1 MVDTMRI
8 NKLFLIFALFMVSLC
23 CFSSVSASEDVTD
36 DTVAIFDGVAVD
48 EVVSGVYSE
57 DKSIEIESYESLGFV
72 DVSVNESLAVPNVK
86 QVCGVEDTILTSEH
100 SNNNNELIMTELSES
115 NSCLSQESDEIEV
128 GTWEDIR
135 YYSSL
140 TDKNYILKLKE
151 NTNYYPNDV
160 SSSDCQI
167 IFKNNVTIIGAQGA
181 YIGDVSPNAGNI
193 TYTAMI
199 VPDDSGIGITLK
211 NITFKWIG
219 TKYQPDGVFCQM
231 GGNTFNYIE
240 NCYFT
245 NISTNLGHSSILYI
259 KLGDAIVTNC
269 TFVNCTTDFGCL
281 SVYNP
286 KDDPTKLCTL
296 ARMQVYDSYFEGN
309 YARTEPGCINNCGI
323 LTVTNSTFYRN
334 SAFWWAGAIHTHGG
348 ANTTLYDCNF
358 TDNVAGWNGGA
369 LYTYSYLQIYNTIFE
384 GNNCTTNNG
393 GGAIGACKYL
403 HAPYIYIEDSLFKD
417 NANNCWGLDD
427 LSTTGTGRGG
437 AISIMDQGALEVRN
451 TTFLNNSAS
460 MGTAICAINGGLQLG
475 SPDVILVG
483 NRFINHTRVGD
494 VLDIRLA
501 TSSYLEISDNYYY
514 NNSFVFKKLRLISD
528 EKIGDD
534 VVIHIDAEL
543 KNPDSFESDILDT
556 TPYDIYV
563 DGVYNKTVIGKT
575 FSLKLGEGETCNV
588 YAIPVISNSRTNE
601 ILVGIPKEYIYVS
614 QQSGKD
620 TNDGLNRSTPV
631 KTMAKAIELA
641 RGKGN
646 IIVMDG
652 IYSESNLTIDYNLS
666 IVGENNV
673 KFSGNVPMQVQSI
686 FTVTNISDLSLS
698 GLVFDNIVF
707 TANVTYKNKKVI
719 LQDSGYLTI
728 DNCTFSSISP
738 NGNTAMVLI
747 EAPHVEVYNSKFTN
761 NNKAS
766 VYVTSIKSNEFL
778 VDNCTFTNNVASYS
792 VSDSLIRTV
801 SANSGVKGTVSNS
814 IFENNKVKAGCIYFG
829 ANKGVPLTVTN
840 TKFIANTVGSTSD
853 HASCIKIE
861 TAPTLRVEGC
871 LFKDN
876 INYGTRAAVIYS
888 SAGSGSIYVSQSIII
903 NNSYANNNKVVFS
916 ASTVNNLKSYKELNN
931 NWWGNTLENY
941 TVAPPVYA
949 DACNN
954 WLVLNMTSN
963 ATKLAYG
970 QKALVSIGLYYAVDR
985 NGESNFVDTYNLP
998 DFDLDVTAQNGTL
1011 SSNKITVKK
1020 GEADVEYT
1028 FKSSDSGSVT
1038 VSYDNI
1044 QSTIDF
1050 SILDTSY
1057 LTADRFDSGLKI
1069 KNGSHVLLNATL
1081 TDFDTAEAISGAT
1094 IVFLLND
1101 NEYTNVTDAQGKA
1114 YFDLSEIP
1122 VGKYLVNYRFD
1133 GNEDYDKYNL
1143 TVNDI
1148 LIVSTNPD
1156 ESDITA
1162 SSVIYVKNAVVGEN
1176 GTVIIQFK
1184 GNDGPVEGTAN
1195 VLFNDTQYCVNVT
1208 NDLASVNA
1216 GDKLDVGVYDI
1227 YYEFLGGPNYG
1238 PTYERIKDENKFRV
1252 EKANVLISYT
1262 NERNVITFNVSQSI
1276 MPTGTI
1282 NVTLGDVNKILT
1294 LSDGIASYNFG
1305 LDIAV
1310 GGTYALNV
1318 IYGGDK
1324 YHNRTTLEDTFEI
1337 TKSPTVLITGVP
1349 EEITTKMG
1357 SAYNP
1362 QFNFNITCGGEIL
1375 TTGSLS
1381 FDFAESG
1388 LKVTSAGYRNGA
1400 WYARFSTSDAKPGE
1414 FEITLNYDGDG
1425 YYTPAYATLKMIILP
1440 TVASNLKLS
1449 EDKVTVDVK
1458 ISGDAQESSKAFDKY
1473 IPLLDADGD
1482 FTITLNDEIIA
1493 KGTIVNG
1500 VGSASFDKPEPNN
1513 YEYVINYA
1521 GNDKYPASTGS
1532 ASLKIPRTSQW
1543 ASVGGDAQNSGNSIA
1558 TRDDGVS
1565 VLWNASLEEDLIY
1578 SAVIDSFGN
1587 IYVTDGKNLYSFASN
1602 GTLIWST
1609 LIESWS
1615 GGPGSSGI
1623 ALYHDEAITSPQ
1635 SGNQMFIFN
1644 ATDGTRFGGNYPKA
1658 SSAFAPVVGPDGRIY
1673 TPTEFGYPA
1682 DGQGYNGNYWVS
1694 VLSESGYELA
1704 PYQFNLFLVEI
1715 TGVIYEEPGMKESPS
1730 FDKEGYIYAN
1740 TVKGFKIVNIATGAT
1755 VFNDANINGVGR
1767 PVIDS
1772 SNIAYILDANL
1783 NKIYAISIDGIIW
1796 DRTVTG
1802 GIGSTLAVDNENGFL
1817 YTVNSKGDLY
1827 KYSTADATEIKVCSL
1842 NSTGVSIIL
1851 DANSNVY
1858 VSTAKGDVVA
1868 LSADGELLWTI
1879 NLGSSI
1885 TGQLA
1890 MDNNGIIYVVGDKTL
1905 YALGF
1910 DANLNVE
1917 AQNATVFDDETITVT
1932 IAEGATGNVTITVNG
1947 KDHEVPIDNGTA
1959 TLNLGK
1965 LTPDDYT
1972 VTVSYDGD
1980 ATYGPAYAETAFKI
1994 TKVDPEIT
2002 AKVVSSIDKT
2012 TITLTLPKN
2021 ATGKVSVK
2029 VNGKSYSADV
2039 GSGTAVITITD
2050 LKSGKYTA
2058 EVTYGG
2064 DDNYNKASIEV
2075 AINVPYK
2082 ENLTISASANPIT
2095 VGEDAV
2101 VVVSGLKDATG
2112 NVVVSVNGKSY
2123 TGPINRGSASVK
2135 IPGLTGNVTAAV
2147 SYAGDAKYNAAS
2159 TSVVIVVN
2167 PKPKENATISIDAPE
2182 ITEGE
2187 SATVTVTLP
2196 GDATGSVTIGGKVI
2210 AVKDGVASAVLT
2222 NLPVGNNKI
2231 PVTYSGD
2238 NKYNSIETSTVVIV
2252 KEKPVPSKENLT
2264 IIASADSIT
2273 VGEDAV
2279 VVVSGLKD
2287 ATGNVV
2293 VSVNGKSYV
2302 SPILKG
2308 AASVKVSGLTGTVT
2322 AAVSY
2327 AGDAKYNAASTSV
2340 VIVVNPKPKENATIN
2355 IDAPEITEGQNAT
2368 VAVTLP
2374 SDATGT
2380 VTATVSGKTYAAP
2393 VKNGAATLIIPDL
2406 AKGDY
2411 TIPVTYSGDDKYNT
2425 VTKEVTIDVKE
2436 DTSDKINAP
2445 AVTKYYKGSEKFVVT
2460 VTNYKG
2466 NPLANKEVKI
2476 NINGR
2481 NYTRTTDEKGIATMA
2496 LGLPSNVYNVTVTVD
2511 NQTVKSV
2518 VNILPTVNGTD
2529 VVKMFRNGTQYY
2541 ATFRDSQGK
2550 YLADGTEVQFNIN
2563 GVLYNRQV
2571 SGDKG
2576 LARLN
2581 LNLPQGK
2588 YIITA
2593 INPETGEN
2601 AANNITVLSKLVEN
2615 RNIIKYFKNSTQYTV
2630 KVLGDNGKP
2639 VGAGVDVKFNI
2650 NGVFYTRQTNAS
2662 GIAKLSINLVPG
2674 DYQITAEFGGC
2685 KVANTVKVL
2694 PVLSATDI
2702 RMKYRDGT
2710 QFVAKLVDGQGKPYA
2725 NQTVQ
2730 FNINGVFYKKV
2741 TDASGQAKLKIN
2753 LLAGEYII
2761 TSSYNGANIANKVT
2775 VTA

>member
-1 MVDTMRI
+1 MRSH
-8 NKLFLIFALFMVSLC
+8 KLFLIFALFMVLM
-23 CFSSVSASEDVTD
+23 CFFSVVSASEDVDD
-36 DTVAIFDGVAVD
+36 DTVTFYGSAAVD
-48 EVVSGVYSE
+48 EVVSVVDLG
-57 DKSIEIESYESLGFV
+57 DKSIAIGNDESLESV
-72 DVSVNESLAVPNVK
+72 DDSINESIAVR
-86 QVCGVEDTILTSEH
+86 DTS
-100 SNNNNELIMTELSES
+100 LSED
-115 NSCLSQESDEIEV
+115 NSILSQDSDEIDV

-160 SSSDCQI
+160 SSADGQI

-181 YIGDVSPNAGNI
+181 YIGDDSPNARNI

-199 VPDDSGIGITLK
+199 VPDNSGIGITLK

-219 TKYQPDGVFCQM
+219 TRYQPDGVFCQM

-245 NISTNLGHSSILYI
+245 NISTNLGHSSILHI
-259 KLGDAIVTNC
+259 KLGDAVVTNC

-286 KDDPTKLCTL
+286 NDDPTKTCTR

-369 LYTYSYLQIYNTIFE
+369 LYTYSYLQIYNTLFV

-417 NANNCWGLDD
+417 NANNCWGLDEQ
-427 LSTTGTGRGG
+427 STTGTGRGG
-437 AISIMDQGALEVRN
+437 AISIMDQGSLEVRN

-460 MGTAICAINGGLQLG
+460 MGTAICAINGGLQMG
-475 SPDVILVG
+475 SPDIILVG

-514 NNSFVFKKLRLISD
+514 NNSFEFKKLRLMSD

-543 KNPDSFESDILDT
+543 KNPNSFESDILDT

-575 FSLKLGEGETCNV
+575 FSLTLDEGETCNV

-601 ILVGIPKEYIYVS
+601 IVVGIPKEYIYVS

-620 TNDGLNRSTPV
+620 TNDGLNRTTPV
-631 KTMAKAIELA
+631 KTIAKAIELA

-673 KFSGNVPMQVQSI
+673 KFSGNVPMLVQSI
-686 FTVTNISDLSLS
+686 FTVTNRSDLSLS
-698 GLVFDNIVF
+698 GFTFDNIVF
-707 TANVTYKNKKVI
+707 TANNTYKNKKVI

-738 NGNTAMVLI
+738 SGNTAMVII
-747 EAPHVEVYNSKFTN
+747 EAPNVAVYNSRFTN
-761 NNKAS
+761 NNKTS
-766 VYVTSIKSNEFL
+766 VYVTLIRSDEFL
-778 VDNCTFTNNVASYS
+778 IDNCTFTNNIASYS
-792 VSDSLIRTV
+792 SAEALIRTITP
-801 SANSGVKGTVSNS
+801 AKKSGIKGTVSNS
-814 IFENNKVKAGCIYFG
+814 IFENNKVKHGCIYFIANSG
-829 ANKGVPLTVTN
+829 APLTVTN

-853 HASCIKIE
+853 HATCIKIE
-861 TAPTLRVEGC
+861 DAPTLRVEGC

-888 SAGSGSIYVSQSIII
+888 AGGSASIFVSQSIIV
-903 NNSYANNNKVVFS
+903 NNSYSNNNHVVFS
-916 ASTVNNLKSYKELNN
+916 ASTANNLKCYKELNN

-949 DACNN
+949 AACNN

-970 QKALVSIGLYYAVDR
+970 QKALVSISLYYAVDR
-985 NGESNFVDTYNLP
+985 NGESNFVDTYILP
-998 DFDLDVTAQNGTL
+998 DFDLDLTAQNGTL
-1011 SSNKITVKK
+1011 SSNKTTVKK
-1020 GEADVEYT
+1020 GAAEVEYT
-1028 FKSSDSGSVT
+1028 FQSLDSGSVT
-1038 VSYDNI
+1038 VSYDNVH
-1044 QSTIDF
+1044 STIDF
-1050 SILDTSY
+1050 ISLDTSF

-1081 TDFDTAEAISGAT
+1081 TDFDTGEAISGAT
-1094 IVFLLND
+1094 IVFLLN
-1101 NEYTNVTDAQGKA
+1101 NTEYTNVTDAEGKA
-1114 YFDLSEIP
+1114 HFDLSGIAI
-1122 VGKYLVNYRFD
+1122 GKYLVNYRFD

-1156 ESDITA
+1156 ESDITG
-1162 SSVIYVKNAVVGEN
+1162 SSVISVNNAVVGEN
-1176 GTVIIQFK
+1176 GTVIIQFI
-1184 GNDGPVEGTAN
+1184 GDDGPVEGTAR
-1195 VLFNDTQYCVNVT
+1195 VLFNDTEYSVNVT
-1208 NDLASVNA
+1208 NGLASVNA

-1227 YYEFLGGPNYG
+1227 YYEFLGGPKYG
-1238 PTYERIKDENKFRV
+1238 PTYERIKDDNKFRV
-1252 EKANVLISYT
+1252 EKADAVISYT

-1276 MPTGTI
+1276 RPTGTI

-1305 LDIAV
+1305 SDIDV
-1310 GGTYALNV
+1310 GGTYTLNV

-1324 YHNRTTLEDTFEI
+1324 YHNRTTLVDTFEI
-1337 TKSPTVLITGVP
+1337 TKSSTVLITDVP
-1349 EEITTKMG
+1349 EEITTKIG
-1357 SAYNP
+1357 SGYSP
-1362 QFNFNITCGGEIL
+1362 QFNFNVTCDDEIL
-1375 TTGSLS
+1375 TVGSIS

-1388 LKVTSAGYRNGA
+1388 LKVSSAGYRNGA
-1400 WYARFSTSDAKPGE
+1400 WYARFSTSDANPGE
-1414 FEITLNYDGDG
+1414 FEITLKYDGDG
-1425 YYTPAYATLKMIILP
+1425 YYTPANATIKMIILP
-1440 TVASNLKLS
+1440 TVASNIKLS
-1449 EDKVTVDVK
+1449 DDKVTLDVK
-1458 ISGDAQESSKAFDKY
+1458 ISGDAQDGSKTFDMY
-1473 IPLLDADGD
+1473 TPLLDADGN

-1493 KGTIVNG
+1493 QGTIANG
-1500 VGSASFDKPEPNN
+1500 VGSVSFDKPDPNN
-1513 YEYVINYA
+1513 YEFVINYG

-1558 TRDDGVS
+1558 TRDDTVS
-1565 VLWNASLEEDLIY
+1565 ILWNASLEGDLIY

-1587 IYVTDGKNLYSFASN
+1587 IYVTDGKNIYSFASN
-1602 GTLIWST
+1602 GSLIWSIS
-1609 LIESWS
+1609 IESWS

-1635 SGNQMFIFN
+1635 SGNEMFIFN
-1644 ATDGTRFGGNYPKA
+1644 ATDGTRFGGNYAKA
-1658 SSAFAPVVGPDGRIY
+1658 SSAFAPIVGPDGRIY

-1694 VLSESGYELA
+1694 VLSESGYEWA
-1704 PYQFNLFLVEI
+1704 PYQFNQFLVEI
-1715 TGVIYEEPGMKESPS
+1715 TGIAYEDPGMKESPS

-1740 TVKGFKIVNIATGAT
+1740 TVKGFKIVDIATGTT
-1755 VFNDANINGVGR
+1755 VFNDARINGVGR

-1783 NKIYAISIDGIIW
+1783 NKIYAISIEGVIW

-1827 KYSTADATEIKVCSL
+1827 KYGTADTSEIKVYSL

-1858 VSTAKGDVVA
+1858 VSTENGNVAAFNSDGD
-1868 LSADGELLWTI
+1868 LLWTI

-1890 MDNNGIIYVVGDKTL
+1890 MDNNGIIYVVCDEKL

-1910 DANLNVE
+1910 DANLSVD

-1947 KDHEVPIDNGTA
+1947 KDYEVPIDNGTA
-1959 TLNLGK
+1959 TLDLGK
-1965 LTPDDYT
+1965 LTSDDYT

-1980 ATYGPAYAETAFKI
+1980 ATYAPAYAETAFEI
-1994 TKVDPEIT
+1994 TKVDAEIT
-2002 AKVVSSIDKT
+2002 ADVVSSIEKT
-2012 TITLTLPKN
+2012 TITLTLPEN

-2029 VNGKSYSADV
+2029 VNGKSYSTDV
-2039 GSGTAVITITD
+2039 KEGAAVITITD
-2050 LKSGKYTA
+2050 LKSGNYTA
-2058 EVTYGG
+2058 EVTYEG
-2064 DDNYNKASIEV
+2064 DDNYNNASFEV

-2082 ENLTISASANPIT
+2082 ENLTIIASADPIT

-2101 VVVSGLKDATG
+2101 IVVSGLKDATG
-2112 NVVVSVNGKSY
+2112 NVTVAVNGKTYIVSISEGKA
-2123 TGPINRGSASVK
+2123 TITV
-2135 IPGLTGNVTAAV
+2135 PGLTENATAAV
-2147 SYAGDAKYNAAS
+2147 SYPGDDKYNSAS
-2159 TSVVIVVN
+2159 TTVDIVVN
-2167 PKPKENATISIDAPE
+2167 PKPKENATITIDVPPV
-2182 ITEGE
+2182 TEGQN
-2187 SATVTVTLP
+2187 VTVNVELP
-2196 GDATGSVTIGGKVI
+2196 R
-2210 AVKDGVASAVLT
+2210 
-2222 NLPVGNNKI
+2222 
-2231 PVTYSGD
+2231 
-2238 NKYNSIETSTVVIV
+2238 
-2252 KEKPVPSKENLT
+2252 
-2264 IIASADSIT
+2264 
-2273 VGEDAV
+2273 
-2279 VVVSGLKD
+2279 D
-2287 ATGNVV
+2287 ATGNV
-2293 VSVNGKSYV
+2293 
-2302 SPILKG
+2302 
-2308 AASVKVSGLTGTVT
+2308 
-2322 AAVSY
+2322 AAV
-2327 AGDAKYNAASTSV
+2327 
-2340 VIVVNPKPKENATIN
+2340 
-2355 IDAPEITEGQNAT
+2355 
-2368 VAVTLP
+2368 VA
-2374 SDATGT
+2374 
-2380 VTATVSGKTYAAP
+2380 GKTYTAPIKDGKATITIPELAAGNYN
-2393 VKNGAATLIIPDL
+2393 V
-2406 AKGDY
+2406 
-2411 TIPVTYSGDDKYNT
+2411 PVTYSGDDKYNSLTEEVKIT
-2425 VTKEVTIDVKE
+2425 VDE
-2436 DTSDKINAP
+2436 DKSVIINAP
-2445 AVTKYYKGSEKFVVT
+2445 DVTKYFSGPERFVVT
-2460 VTNYKG
+2460 VTDYQGK
-2466 NPLANKEVKI
+2466 PLANKSVTI
-2476 NINGR
+2476 NINGAS
-2481 NYTRTTDEKGIATMA
+2481 YTRTTGAEGTASIA
-2496 LGLPSNVYNVTVTVD
+2496 LGLNTGIYNVTVIAVNKTI
-2511 NQTVKSV
+2511 NSV
-2518 VNILPTVNGTD
+2518 VTILSTVNGTD
-2529 VVKMFRNGTQYY
+2529 IVKMYRNGTQYY
-2541 ATFRDSQGK
+2541 ATFRDSQGNFLK
-2550 YLADGTEVQFNIN
+2550 DGETVRFNIN
-2563 GVLYNRQV
+2563 GVMYDRKV

-2581 LNLPQGK
+2581 INLEAGE
-2588 YIITA
+2588 YVITA
-2593 INPETGEN
+2593 MNIVTGDRT
-2601 AANNITVLSKLVEN
+2601 ANNITVLSRITENKDLVKYY
-2615 RNIIKYFKNSTQYTV
+2615 RNASQYTV
-2630 KVLGDNGKP
+2630 KIIGDDGKA
-2639 VGAGVDVKFNI
+2639 VGAGESVTFNI
-2650 NGVFYTRQTNAS
+2650 NGVLYTRQTDAN
-2662 GIAKLSINLVPG
+2662 GIAKININLQAG
-2674 DYQITAEFGGC
+2674 DYIITAEYNGC
-2685 KVANTVKVL
+2685 RVSNNIKIL
-2694 PVLSATDI
+2694 PILTGKDLTKKYGQAGAFEAT
-2702 RMKYRDGT
+2702 
-2710 QFVAKLVDGQGKPYA
+2710 LVDGQGKPYA
-2725 NQTVQ
+2725 NQQVE
-2730 FNINGVFYKKV
+2730 FNINGVFYKRS
-2741 TDASGQAKLKIN
+2741 TNSEGIAKLNIN
-2753 LLAGEYII
+2753 LMPGEYII
-2761 TSSYNGANIANKVT
+2761 TSSFNGFSTANTVT

>member
-2112 NVVVSVNGKSY
+2112 

-2196 GDATGSVTIGGKVI
+2196 GDATGSVTIGDKVVP
-2210 AVKDGVASAVLT
+2210 VKNGVASAVLA

-2238 NKYNSIETSTVVIV
+2238 AKYNSIETSTVVTV
-2252 KEKPVPSKENLT
+2252 KEKPAPPKENLT
-2264 IIASADSIT
+2264 ADSIT

-2293 VSVNGKSYV
+2293 VSVNGKSYAA
-2302 SPILKG
+2302 SINRG
-2308 AASVKVSGLTGTVT
+2308 SASVKVSGLTGTVT

>member
-1 MVDTMRI
+1 MRSH
-8 NKLFLIFALFMVSLC
+8 KLFLIFALFMVLM
-23 CFSSVSASEDVTD
+23 CFFSVVSASEDVGD
-36 DTVAIFDGVAVD
+36 DTVTFYGSAAVD
-48 EVVSGVYSE
+48 EVVSVVDLG
-57 DKSIEIESYESLGFV
+57 DKSIAIGNDESLESV
-72 DVSVNESLAVPNVK
+72 DDSINESIAVR
-86 QVCGVEDTILTSEH
+86 DTS
-100 SNNNNELIMTELSES
+100 LSED
-115 NSCLSQESDEIEV
+115 NSILSQDSDEIDV

-160 SSSDCQI
+160 SSADGQI

-181 YIGDVSPNAGNI
+181 YIGDDSPNARNI

-199 VPDDSGIGITLK
+199 VPDNSGIGITLK

-219 TKYQPDGVFCQM
+219 TRYQPDGVFCQM

-245 NISTNLGHSSILYI
+245 NISTNLGHSSILHI
-259 KLGDAIVTNC
+259 KLGDAVVTNC

-286 KDDPTKLCTL
+286 NDDPTKTCTR

-369 LYTYSYLQIYNTIFE
+369 LYTYSYLQIYNTLFV

-417 NANNCWGLDD
+417 NANNCWGLDEQ
-427 LSTTGTGRGG
+427 STTGTGRGG
-437 AISIMDQGALEVRN
+437 AISIMDQGSLEVRN

-460 MGTAICAINGGLQLG
+460 MGTAICAINGGLQMG
-475 SPDVILVG
+475 SPDIILVG

-514 NNSFVFKKLRLISD
+514 NNSFEFKKLRLMSD
-528 EKIGDD
+528 EKMGDD

-543 KNPDSFESDILDT
+543 KNPNSFESDILDT

-575 FSLKLGEGETCNV
+575 FSLTLEEGETCNV

-601 ILVGIPKEYIYVS
+601 IVVGIPKEYIYVS

-620 TNDGLNRSTPV
+620 TNDGLNRTTPV
-631 KTMAKAIELA
+631 KTIAKAIELA

-673 KFSGNVPMQVQSI
+673 KFSGNVPMLVQSI
-686 FTVTNISDLSLS
+686 FTVTNRSDLSLS
-698 GLVFDNIVF
+698 GFTFDNIVF
-707 TANVTYKNKKVI
+707 TANNTYKNKKVI

-738 NGNTAMVLI
+738 SGNTAMVII
-747 EAPHVEVYNSKFTN
+747 EAPNVAVYNSRFTN
-761 NNKAS
+761 NNKTS
-766 VYVTSIKSNEFL
+766 VYVTLIRSDEFL
-778 VDNCTFTNNVASYS
+778 IDNCTFTNNIASYS
-792 VSDSLIRTV
+792 SAEALIRTITP
-801 SANSGVKGTVSNS
+801 AKKSGIKGTVSNS
-814 IFENNKVKAGCIYFG
+814 IFENNKVKHGCIYFIANSG
-829 ANKGVPLTVTN
+829 APLTVTN

-853 HASCIKIE
+853 HATCIKIE
-861 TAPTLRVEGC
+861 DAPTLRVEGC

-888 SAGSGSIYVSQSIII
+888 AGGSASIFVSQSIIV
-903 NNSYANNNKVVFS
+903 NNSYSNNNHVVFS
-916 ASTVNNLKSYKELNN
+916 ASTANNLKCYKELNN

-949 DACNN
+949 AACNN

-970 QKALVSIGLYYAVDR
+970 QKALVSISLYYAVDR
-985 NGESNFVDTYNLP
+985 NGESNFVDTYILP
-998 DFDLDVTAQNGTL
+998 DFDLDLTAQNGTL
-1011 SSNKITVKK
+1011 SSNKTTVKK
-1020 GEADVEYT
+1020 GAAEVEYT
-1028 FKSSDSGSVT
+1028 FQSLDSGSVT
-1038 VSYDNI
+1038 VSYDNVH
-1044 QSTIDF
+1044 STIDF
-1050 SILDTSY
+1050 ISLDTSF
-1057 LTADRFDSGLKI
+1057 LTADRFGSGLKI

-1081 TDFDTAEAISGAT
+1081 TDFDTGEAISGAT
-1094 IVFLLND
+1094 IVFLLN
-1101 NEYTNVTDAQGKA
+1101 NTEYTNVTDAEGKA
-1114 YFDLSEIP
+1114 HFDLSGIAI
-1122 VGKYLVNYRFD
+1122 GKYLVNYRFD

-1156 ESDITA
+1156 ESDITG
-1162 SSVIYVKNAVVGEN
+1162 SSVISVNNAVVGEN
-1176 GTVIIQFK
+1176 GTVIIQFI
-1184 GNDGPVEGTAN
+1184 GDDGPVEGTAR
-1195 VLFNDTQYCVNVT
+1195 VLFNDTEYSVNVT
-1208 NDLASVNA
+1208 NGLASVNA

-1227 YYEFLGGPNYG
+1227 YYEFLGGPKYG
-1238 PTYERIKDENKFRV
+1238 PTYERIKDDNKFRV
-1252 EKANVLISYT
+1252 EKADAVISYT

-1276 MPTGTI
+1276 RPTGTI

-1305 LDIAV
+1305 SDIDV
-1310 GGTYALNV
+1310 GGTYTLNV

-1324 YHNRTTLEDTFEI
+1324 YHNRTTLVDTFEI
-1337 TKSPTVLITGVP
+1337 TKSSTVLITDVP
-1349 EEITTKMG
+1349 EEITTKIG
-1357 SAYNP
+1357 SGYSP
-1362 QFNFNITCGGEIL
+1362 QFNFNVTCDDEIL
-1375 TTGSLS
+1375 TVGSIS

-1388 LKVTSAGYRNGA
+1388 LKVSSAGYRNGA
-1400 WYARFSTSDAKPGE
+1400 WYARFSTSDANPGE
-1414 FEITLNYDGDG
+1414 FEITLKYDGDG
-1425 YYTPAYATLKMIILP
+1425 YYTPANATIKMIILP
-1440 TVASNLKLS
+1440 TVASNIKLS
-1449 EDKVTVDVK
+1449 DDKVTLDVK
-1458 ISGDAQESSKAFDKY
+1458 ISGDAQDGSKTFDMY
-1473 IPLLDADGD
+1473 TPLLDADGN

-1493 KGTIVNG
+1493 QGTIANG
-1500 VGSASFDKPEPNN
+1500 VGSVSFDKPDPNN
-1513 YEYVINYA
+1513 YEFVINYG

-1558 TRDDGVS
+1558 TRDDTVS
-1565 VLWNASLEEDLIY
+1565 ILWNASLEGDLIY

-1587 IYVTDGKNLYSFASN
+1587 IYVTDGKNIYSFASN
-1602 GTLIWST
+1602 GSLIWSIS
-1609 LIESWS
+1609 IESWS

-1635 SGNQMFIFN
+1635 SGNEMFIFN
-1644 ATDGTRFGGNYPKA
+1644 ATDGTRFGGNYAKA
-1658 SSAFAPVVGPDGRIY
+1658 SSAFAPIVGPDGRIY

-1694 VLSESGYELA
+1694 VLSESGYEWA
-1704 PYQFNLFLVEI
+1704 PYQFNQFLVEI
-1715 TGVIYEEPGMKESPS
+1715 TGIAYEDPGMKESPS

-1740 TVKGFKIVNIATGAT
+1740 TVKGFKIVDIATGTT
-1755 VFNDANINGVGR
+1755 VFNDARINGVGR

-1783 NKIYAISIDGIIW
+1783 NKIYAISIEGVIW

-1827 KYSTADATEIKVCSL
+1827 KYGTADTSEIKVYSL

-1858 VSTAKGDVVA
+1858 VSTENGNVAAFNSDGD
-1868 LSADGELLWTI
+1868 LLWTI

-1890 MDNNGIIYVVGDKTL
+1890 MDNNGIIYVVCDEKL

-1910 DANLNVE
+1910 DANLSVD

-1947 KDHEVPIDNGTA
+1947 KDYEVPIDNGTA
-1959 TLNLGK
+1959 TLDLGK
-1965 LTPDDYT
+1965 LTSDDYT

-1980 ATYGPAYAETAFKI
+1980 ATYAPAYAETAFEI
-1994 TKVDPEIT
+1994 TKVDAEIT
-2002 AKVVSSIDKT
+2002 ADVVSSIEKT
-2012 TITLTLPKN
+2012 TITLTLPEN

-2029 VNGKSYSADV
+2029 VNGKSYSTDV
-2039 GSGTAVITITD
+2039 KEGAAVITITD
-2050 LKSGKYTA
+2050 LKSGNYTA
-2058 EVTYGG
+2058 EVTYEG
-2064 DDNYNKASIEV
+2064 DDNYNNASFEV

-2082 ENLTISASANPIT
+2082 ENLTIIASADPIT

-2101 VVVSGLKDATG
+2101 IVVSGLKDATG
-2112 NVVVSVNGKSY
+2112 NVTVAVNGKSY
-2123 TGPINRGSASVK
+2123 VVPIVKGAASVTVS
-2135 IPGLTGNVTAAV
+2135 GLTRNVTAVV
-2147 SYAGDAKYNAAS
+2147 SYAGDAKYNGAS
-2159 TSVVIVVN
+2159 ASVVIVVN

-2187 SATVTVTLP
+2187 NATVTVTLP
-2196 GDATGSVTIGGKVI
+2196 KDATGSVTIGDKVVS
-2210 AVKDGVASAVLT
+2210 VKNGVASAVLT
-2222 NLPVGNNKI
+2222 NLPVGDNTVSVI
-2231 PVTYSGD
+2231 YSGD
-2238 NKYNSIETSTVVIV
+2238 DKYNSIETSVVVTVD
-2252 KEKPVPSKENLT
+2252 EKPVPPKENLT
-2264 IIASADSIT
+2264 IIASADPIT

-2279 VVVSGLKD
+2279 IVVSGLKD
-2287 ATGNVV
+2287 ATGNVTV
-2293 VSVNGKSYV
+2293 AVNGKTYIV
-2302 SPILKG
+2302 SISEGKATITVP
-2308 AASVKVSGLTGTVT
+2308 GLTENAT
-2322 AAVSY
+2322 ATVSY
-2327 AGDAKYNAASTSV
+2327 PGDDKYNSASTTAD
-2340 VIVVNPKPKENATIN
+2340 IVVNPKPKENATIT
-2355 IDAPEITEGQNAT
+2355 IDVPPVTEGQNVT
-2368 VAVTLP
+2368 VNVELP
-2374 SDATGT
+2374 RDATGN
-2380 VTATVSGKTYAAP
+2380 VAAVVAGKTYTAPIKDGKATITIPELAAGNYN
-2393 VKNGAATLIIPDL
+2393 V
-2406 AKGDY
+2406 
-2411 TIPVTYSGDDKYNT
+2411 PVTYSGDDKYNSLTEEVKIT
-2425 VTKEVTIDVKE
+2425 VDE
-2436 DTSDKINAP
+2436 DKSVIINAP
-2445 AVTKYYKGSEKFVVT
+2445 DVTKYFSGPERFVVT
-2460 VTNYKG
+2460 VTDYQGK
-2466 NPLANKEVKI
+2466 PLANKSVTI
-2476 NINGR
+2476 NINGAS
-2481 NYTRTTDEKGIATMA
+2481 YTRTTGAEGTASIA
-2496 LGLPSNVYNVTVTVD
+2496 LGLNTGIYNVTVIAVNKTI
-2511 NQTVKSV
+2511 NSV
-2518 VNILPTVNGTD
+2518 VTILSTVNGTD
-2529 VVKMFRNGTQYY
+2529 IVKMYRNGTQYY
-2541 ATFRDSQGK
+2541 ATFRDSQGNFLK
-2550 YLADGTEVQFNIN
+2550 DGETVRFNIN
-2563 GVLYNRQV
+2563 GVMYDRKV

-2581 LNLPQGK
+2581 INLEAGE
-2588 YIITA
+2588 YVITA
-2593 INPETGEN
+2593 MNIVTGDRT
-2601 AANNITVLSKLVEN
+2601 ANNITVLSRITENKDLVKYY
-2615 RNIIKYFKNSTQYTV
+2615 RNASQYTV
-2630 KVLGDNGKP
+2630 KIIGDDGKA
-2639 VGAGVDVKFNI
+2639 VGAGESVTFNI
-2650 NGVFYTRQTNAS
+2650 NGVLYTRQTDAN
-2662 GIAKLSINLVPG
+2662 GIAKININLQAG
-2674 DYQITAEFGGC
+2674 DYIITAEYNGC
-2685 KVANTVKVL
+2685 RASNNIKIL
-2694 PVLSATDI
+2694 PILIGKDLTKKYGQAGAFEAT
-2702 RMKYRDGT
+2702 
-2710 QFVAKLVDGQGKPYA
+2710 LVDGQGKPYA
-2725 NQTVQ
+2725 NQQVE
-2730 FNINGVFYKKV
+2730 FNINGVFYKRS
-2741 TDASGQAKLKIN
+2741 TNSEGIAKLNIN
-2753 LLAGEYII
+2753 LMPGEYII
-2761 TSSYNGANIANKVT
+2761 TSSFNGFSTANTVT

>member
-1 MVDTMRI
+1 M
-8 NKLFLIFALFMVSLC
+8 
-23 CFSSVSASEDVTD
+23 VSASEDTGDGTVTFSGD
-36 DTVAIFDGVAVD
+36 AAVD
-48 EVVSGVYSE
+48 EVLSVVDSE
-57 DKSIEIESYESLGFV
+57 DKSIAIGNDEHLESV
-72 DVSVNESLAVPNVK
+72 DDSTNESLAVRDVGMAG
-86 QVCGVEDTILTSEH
+86 GVGDTILTAENSD
-100 SNNNNELIMTELSES
+100 NNQKLMNTGLNGD
-115 NSCLSQESDEIEV
+115 NSILSQDSNEIEV
-128 GTWEDIR
+128 ETWEDIR

-151 NTNYYPNDV
+151 NTNYYPSDV
-160 SSSDCQI
+160 SSADCQI
-167 IFKNNVTIIGAQGA
+167 IFKNNVTIIGARGA

-193 TYTAMI
+193 TYTAML
-199 VPDDSGIGITLK
+199 VPDDSGIGITFR

-219 TKYQPDGVFCQM
+219 TRYQPDGVFCQM

-245 NISTNLGHSSILYI
+245 EISTNIGHSSILYI

-296 ARMQVYDSYFEGN
+296 ARMEVYDSYFEGN

-369 LYTYSYLQIYNTIFE
+369 LYTYSYLQIYNTLFE

-460 MGTAICAINGGLQLG
+460 MGTAICAINGGLQMG
-475 SPDVILVG
+475 SPDIILVG

-501 TSSYLEISDNYYY
+501 TYSYLEISDNYYY

-543 KNPDSFESDILDT
+543 KNPNSFESDILDT

-563 DGVYNKTVIGKT
+563 DGVYDKTVIGKT
-575 FSLKLGEGETCNV
+575 FSLKLAEGETCNV

-601 ILVGIPKEYIYVS
+601 IMVGIPKEYIYVS

-620 TNDGLNRSTPV
+620 TNDGLNRTTPV
-631 KTMAKAIELA
+631 KTIAKAIELA

-646 IIVMDG
+646 IVVMDG

-673 KFSGNVPMQVQSI
+673 KFSGSIPLPVPYI
-686 FTVTNISDLSLS
+686 FNVTNNSDLSLS
-698 GLVFDNIVF
+698 GFTFDNIEF
-707 TANVTYKNKKVI
+707 PTNFTYKTKKLI
-719 LQDSGYLTI
+719 LQENGYLTI
-728 DNCTFSSISP
+728 DNCTFNSIFSSGSNINS
-738 NGNTAMVLI
+738 MVLI
-747 EAPHVEVYNSKFTN
+747 EAKNVEVYNSKFTN
-761 NNKAS
+761 NNKTDVHVS
-766 VYVTSIKSNEFL
+766 LIRSDEFL
-778 VDNCTFTNNVASYS
+778 VDNCTFTNNLAYS
-792 VSDSLIRTV
+792 SASDSLIK
-801 SANSGVKGTVSNS
+801 NIYPNKDSGIKGTVSNS
-814 IFENNKVKAGCIYFG
+814 IFENNKVKTGCIYFK
-829 ANKGVPLTVTN
+829 AKGNAPLTVTD
-840 TKFIANTVGSTSD
+840 TKFIANTVSGSND

-888 SAGSGSIYVSQSIII
+888 AGDSASIFVSQSIIV
-903 NNSYANNNKVVFS
+903 NNSYANRNNFVFS
-916 ASTVNNLKSYKELNN
+916 ASSENNLKSYKELNN

-949 DACNN
+949 PACNN
-954 WLVLNMTSN
+954 WLVLNITSN

-970 QKALVSIGLYYAVDR
+970 QKALVSISLNYAVDR
-985 NGESNFVDTYNLP
+985 NNESNFVDTYDLP
-998 DFDLDVTAQNGTL
+998 DFDVDITAQNGTL
-1011 SSNKITVKK
+1011 SSNKTTVKK
-1020 GEADVEYT
+1020 GSGEIKYT
-1028 FKSSDSGSVT
+1028 FQSLDSGSVT

-1044 QSTIDF
+1044 RSTIDF
-1050 SILDTSY
+1050 GSLDTPD

-1069 KNGSHVLLNATL
+1069 KNGTHVFLNATL
-1081 TDFDTAEAISGAT
+1081 TDSDTAEAISGAI
-1094 IVFLLND
+1094 IVFLLNN

-1114 YFDLSEIP
+1114 YFDLSNIP

-1133 GNEDYDKYNL
+1133 GNDDYDKYNL

-1156 ESDITA
+1156 ESDITG
-1162 SSVIYVKNAVVGEN
+1162 SSVISVKNTVVGEN
-1176 GTVIIQFK
+1176 GTVIIQFL
-1184 GNDGPVEGTAN
+1184 GNDGPVEGTAS
-1195 VLFNDTQYCVNVT
+1195 VLFNDTEYCVNVT
-1208 NDLASVNA
+1208 NGLASVNA
-1216 GDKLDVGVYDI
+1216 GEELDIGVYDI

-1238 PTYERIKDENKFRV
+1238 PTYERIKDDNKFWV

-1294 LSDGIASYNFG
+1294 LSDGVASYNFG

-1318 IYGGDK
+1318 IYDGDK

-1337 TKSPTVLITGVP
+1337 TKSSTVLITGVP
-1349 EEITTKMG
+1349 GEITTKIG

-1362 QFNFNITCGGEIL
+1362 QFNFNITCNGEIL
-1375 TTGSLS
+1375 TVGSLS

-1388 LKVTSAGYRNGA
+1388 LKATSSGYRNGA

-1414 FEITLNYDGDG
+1414 FEITVNYDGDG

-1449 EDKVTVDVK
+1449 EDKVTVNVK
-1458 ISGDAQESSKAFDKY
+1458 ISGDAQDGSKTFDMY
-1473 IPLLDADGD
+1473 TPLLDADGD

-1513 YEYVINYA
+1513 YEYVINYG

-1565 VLWNASLEEDLIY
+1565 VLWNASLEGDLIY

-1609 LIESWS
+1609 PIQSWS

-1635 SGNQMFIFN
+1635 SGNEMFIFN

-1694 VLSESGYELA
+1694 VLSESGYEWA

-1740 TVKGFKIVNIATGAT
+1740 TVKGFKIVDIATGAT

-1858 VSTAKGDVVA
+1858 VSTAKGDIVA

-1947 KDHEVPIDNGTA
+1947 KDYEVPIDNGTA

-1965 LTPDDYT
+1965 LTQDDYT

-2058 EVTYGG
+2058 EVTYEG

-2167 PKPKENATISIDAPE
+2167 PKSKENATISIDAPE

-2196 GDATGSVTIGGKVI
+2196 GDATGSVTIGGKVVP
-2210 AVKDGVASAVLT
+2210 VKNGVASAVLA

-2238 NKYNSIETSTVVIV
+2238 AKYNSIETSTVVTV
-2252 KEKPVPSKENLT
+2252 KEKPAPPKENLT
-2264 IIASADSIT
+2264 ISASADAIT

-2293 VSVNGKSYV
+2293 VSVNGK
-2302 SPILKG
+2302 
-2308 AASVKVSGLTGTVT
+2308 
-2322 AAVSY
+2322 
-2327 AGDAKYNAASTSV
+2327 
-2340 VIVVNPKPKENATIN
+2340 
-2355 IDAPEITEGQNAT
+2355 
-2368 VAVTLP
+2368 
-2374 SDATGT
+2374 
-2380 VTATVSGKTYAAP
+2380 TY
-2393 VKNGAATLIIPDL
+2393 
-2406 AKGDY
+2406 
-2411 TIPVTYSGDDKYNT
+2411 
-2425 VTKEVTIDVKE
+2425 
-2436 DTSDKINAP
+2436 
-2445 AVTKYYKGSEKFVVT
+2445 
-2460 VTNYKG
+2460 
-2466 NPLANKEVKI
+2466 
-2476 NINGR
+2476 
-2481 NYTRTTDEKGIATMA
+2481 
-2496 LGLPSNVYNVTVTVD
+2496 
-2511 NQTVKSV
+2511 
-2518 VNILPTVNGTD
+2518 
-2529 VVKMFRNGTQYY
+2529 
-2541 ATFRDSQGK
+2541 
-2550 YLADGTEVQFNIN
+2550 
-2563 GVLYNRQV
+2563 
-2571 SGDKG
+2571 
-2576 LARLN
+2576 
-2581 LNLPQGK
+2581 
-2588 YIITA
+2588 
-2593 INPETGEN
+2593 
-2601 AANNITVLSKLVEN
+2601 
-2615 RNIIKYFKNSTQYTV
+2615 
-2630 KVLGDNGKP
+2630 
-2639 VGAGVDVKFNI
+2639 
-2650 NGVFYTRQTNAS
+2650 
-2662 GIAKLSINLVPG
+2662 
-2674 DYQITAEFGGC
+2674 
-2685 KVANTVKVL
+2685 
-2694 PVLSATDI
+2694 
-2702 RMKYRDGT
+2702 
-2710 QFVAKLVDGQGKPYA
+2710 
-2725 NQTVQ
+2725 
-2730 FNINGVFYKKV
+2730 
-2741 TDASGQAKLKIN
+2741 
-2753 LLAGEYII
+2753 
-2761 TSSYNGANIANKVT
+2761 
-2775 VTA
+2775 